1 MPHLV
6 SDTRAKTA
14 KRDEYGRA
22 RTSADPQQ
30 AVCGMAGQIKAE
42 CEFGGIA
49 GNGIAANIARSR

>member
-6 SDTRAKTA
+6 SDARAKTA

-22 RTSADPQQ
+22 RRSADPQR

-42 CEFGGIA
+42 CVFGGIA
-49 GNGIAANIARSR
+49 GNAMAANIGE